1 MKLTMRTHLLLSA
14 LVIALVPLAPAA
26 AQVPADAGTLVIAT
40 PVEARSPVPT
50 LWQND
55 QANRELSDLLFLH
68 LADLSPELNTAKE
81 KSFLPRLARSW
92 SRRDATTLVFE
103 LDPRARWQD
112 GTPVTS
118 RDVLLGFERGRDPK
132 LSAQLA
138 GLLRRIQSVTA
149 EGDRRVVVHY
159 TEPYA
164 EQLYDAVYHVAPLP
178 AHLLA
183 GIPPESLATS
193 PFLTQPVGNG
203 PYRIVRRTAGQ
214 VIELAANPGFF
225 LGAPKIRRV
234 LFLIASD
241 AEARANLMLSGDAD
255 AIDNI
260 YALPNPARLEHLPQF
275 LYYPVPG
282 LTVFYSLFNARDPA
296 DTTRPHPVFSDPAV
310 RRALVQSIDRLAL
323 AHQAYG
329 AMSTSPSAPVSAI
342 VGRNVDA
349 PAALAYDTVAARKT
363 LAAAGWVDH
372 DGDGVLDKNG
382 QPLSFAIL
390 VPAPSM
396 TRRTLATQMQ
406 EAWRR
411 LGIQAQIDIQE
422 RGVFSV
428 RRSAGRF
435 DLVMDGVSQDPTPSG
450 LTQSWTCAGIGGS
463 NVAHYC
469 DPKVD
474 SLLALAPT
482 AKNGPERAWREAVRL
497 LAADMPAIF
506 IASPVASP
514 AVHRRFT
521 NVTLRPESTWSQVW
535 QWSVRPGQQID
546 RDRQ

>member
-1 MKLTMRTHLLLSA
+1 MRTRLLLSA
-14 LVIALVPLAPAA
+14 LLLPAIALRSAT

-68 LADLSPELNTAKE
+68 LADLGPELNTARE

-92 SRRDATTLVFE
+92 SRRDPTTLVFD

-118 RDVLLGFERGRDPK
+118 RDVLLGFERGRDPA
-132 LSAQLA
+132 LSPQLA
-138 GLLRRIQSVTA
+138 VLMSRIRSVTA
-149 EGDRRVVVHY
+149 EGDRRVVVRY
-159 TEPYA
+159 TEPYP
-164 EQLYDAVYHVAPLP
+164 EQMYDAVFHVAPLP

-193 PFLTQPVGNG
+193 PFLAQPVGNG
-203 PYRIVRRTAGQ
+203 PYRLVRRTAGQ
-214 VIELAANPGFF
+214 VIELAASPGFF
-225 LGAPKIRRV
+225 LGAPRIRRV

-241 AEARANLMLSGDAD
+241 AEARATLLLSGDAD
-255 AIDNI
+255 AVDNI

-282 LTVFYSLFNARDPA
+282 LTVFYSLFNARNPA
-296 DTTRPHPVFSDPAV
+296 DSTRPHPIFSDPAV
-310 RRALVQSIDRLAL
+310 RRALVQSVDRLAL

-342 VGRNVDA
+342 VGRSVDA
-349 PAALAYDTVAARKT
+349 PAPLPYDTVAARKA
-363 LAAAGWVDH
+363 LAAAGWADH
-372 DGDGVLDKNG
+372 DGDGVLDRNG
-382 QPLSFAIL
+382 QALTFSIL

-396 TRRTLATQMQ
+396 SRRTMATQMQ
-406 EAWRR
+406 ESWRR

-422 RGVFSV
+422 RSVFTV

-450 LTQSWTCAGIGGS
+450 LTQSWTCAGVSGS

-469 DPKVD
+469 NPKVD
-474 SLLALAPT
+474 SLLAVAPT
-482 AKNGPERAWREAVRL
+482 AKGGPERAWREAVRL
-497 LAADMPAIF
+497 LAADIPAIF

-521 NVTLRPESTWSQVW
+521 NVTLRPESTWSQIW